1 MDSIEKT
8 LVSVM
13 TADGDEEKVNSIEL
27 LRIAFCSEMLS
38 FYRYLQF
45 AQCSRNKGKSDADP
59 EFLEHE
65 SDELEH
71 AKLFAAR
78 LDELN
83 AAVPADPATFAD
95 FWKWEA
101 VETSDVKEMLEVTI
115 ADEEAAIEFYGEA
128 MLKIRKS
135 DPTSYQIFRNVRA
148 KEEEH
153 LHDLEMLLGELDS

>member
-1 MDSIEKT
+1 MDSIEKA
-8 LVSVM
+8 LVSVI
-13 TADGDEEKVNSIEL
+13 TADGDEEKASSVEL

-65 SDELEH
+65 NDELEH
-71 AKLFAAR
+71 AKQFAAR

-83 AAVPADPATFAD
+83 AAVPANPTDFAK
-95 FWKWEA
+95 FWGWEA
-101 VETSDVKEMLEVTI
+101 VETSDVRKMLEVTI
-115 ADEEAAIEFYGEA
+115 ADERSAIEFYGNA
-128 MLKIRKS
+128 MLKIRKA
-135 DPTSYQIFRNVRA
+135 DPTSYRIFRNVRA

-153 LHDLEMLLGELDS
+153 LHDLEMLLGELDY